1 MNSLSEKQKGGI
13 EMFRFFLISLMSVSL
28 LLFACSKKEESTK
41 KVDGLNMKEGKWEIT
56 VAMQATGK
64 MPFQMPPQTFTQC
77 ITKENTVPQKVEP
90 NQDCKITKQEV
101 KGDTVSWTAECKT
114 PEGPVITDGTVTY
127 KGTTF
132 DGMIK
137 IKQKDMEITQN
148 MSGKWIGECK

>member
-1 MNSLSEKQKGGI
+1 MVRLFLVTLMCLS
-13 EMFRFFLISLMSVSL
+13 FLFMG
-28 LLFACSKKEESTK
+28 CSKKEEGSK
-41 KVDGLNMKEGKWEIT
+41 KVSGLNMKEGKWEIT
-56 VAMQATGK
+56 FTMQATGK

-77 ITKENTVPQKVEP
+77 ITKENAVPQKVEP

-101 KGDTVSWTAECKT
+101 KGDTVSWTVECKT

-137 IKQKDMEITQN
+137 VKQKDMEITQTMN
-148 MSGKWIGECK
+148 GKWIGECK